1 MHLAQH
7 HFQAQ
12 SAYFEGMI
20 GAALSTLFQA
30 PYGLLGVQFD
40 DEALLNGTV
49 AVISAQGIMADGLP
63 FSFPDDAV
71 PEPLPIADRFS
82 PTQTAQLLLL
92 GVPEHVHGRAN
103 CASDELARQR
113 VRFGTVQRHVPD
125 ETTGADERS
134 VAFARKNFRLL
145 LDSEPADGLVTL
157 PIARIQ
163 RDGAGHFVYDYGYVG
178 PCLRVAANRRLR
190 EMVAR
195 MVEML
200 ESRADAVRSERAGAG
215 AARAEYAPREVSAFW
230 FLHALNSSI
239 PALRHVLRTGAAHPE
254 QLYLQLAQLAGAL
267 CTFSLTSH
275 PRGLPAYDH
284 DTPEQCFTLLER
296 HIRQHL
302 DVILPTAAIELTLER
317 GEPSFYV
324 ASITDPRCIAPAARW
339 FLGIRSSAP
348 AGDLVARAGR
358 LVKLCSAKFIARL
371 VKEAYPGLGLDHV
384 PVPPAELS
392 PQIGTHYFSVR
403 RTEPCWRSIA
413 DTGAI
418 GLYVPDS
425 IPQPELELRVV
436 LERAS

>member
-12 SAYFEGMI
+12 SAYFEGVI
-20 GAALSTLFQA
+20 GAALSTLFPS

-49 AVISAQGIMADGLP
+49 ALVSAQGIMPDGLP
-63 FSFPDDAV
+63 FSFPDDPV

-82 PTQTAQLLLL
+82 PTQTAERLLL
-92 GVPEHVHGRAN
+92 GVPEHVPGRAN
-103 CASDELARQR
+103 CTPDERARER
-113 VRFGTVQRHVPD
+113 VRFSMVQRPVPD
-125 ETTGADERS
+125 ETTGADARS

-157 PIARIQ
+157 PISRIQ
-163 RDGAGHFVYDYGYVG
+163 RDGAGHFVYDYDYVG

-200 ESRADAVRSERAGAG
+200 ESRADAVRSERAGVG

-239 PALRHVLRTGAAHPE
+239 PALRHVLRTGAARPE
-254 QLYLQLAQLAGAL
+254 QLYLQLVQLAGAL
-267 CTFSLTSH
+267 CTFSLRSH
-275 PRGLPAYDH
+275 PRELPAYDH
-284 DTPEQCFTLLER
+284 DAPEPCFAGLER

-302 DVILPTAAIELTLER
+302 DVILPTAAIDVAVEAVD
-317 GEPSFYV
+317 PSFYV
-324 ASITDPRCIAPAARW
+324 AHVTDPRCLAPAAQW

-348 AGDLVARAGR
+348 AGDLIARTSR

-384 PVPPAELS
+384 PVPPPDLS
-392 PQIGTHYFSVR
+392 PRIGTQYFAIR

-413 DTGAI
+413 DTGAV

-425 IPQPELELRVV
+425 IPQPQLELKVV